1 MNRPNIR
8 ITASL
13 AASLLLPAYAAW
25 TQPSPHWN
33 QQSPS
38 AAPGA
43 TSQSPSS
50 VQPSPSV
57 AAKQQASSSSQSS
70 TQQAPP
76 TASQQ
81 APQQSGQTFKR
92 EVNLVDVLFTVLN
105 RRNKL
110 VPDLEQGDFKVF
122 DEGKPQEIRYFS
134 KQSDL
139 PLRIGMLLDTSNSI
153 RERIKFEQDASVSFL
168 FSVLRRNKDEASVM
182 TFDDEPQ
189 IIQAFT
195 SDTGALRDQIMGTR
209 AGGGTAIYDAIY
221 EACSKQLNHPPRPPG
236 DLPDV
241 VRRVMILISDGEDNL
256 SLHTRSEAIELAQRT
271 SVVIYT
277 ISTSTQWVALEE
289 TNPEKTSNRKFH
301 LTDGDKI
308 LQDLAEQTGGR
319 AFFPYHVDDLDQ
331 SFQDIGDELRNQ
343 YSIAYQPLNYVL
355 DGRYHKIRVEVPD
368 HKGYQVRA
376 RRGYYARP
384 NQGNNAAGDSN
395 SSGAQGTPR
404 GTQQGSPER
413 TSKP

>member
-8 ITASL
+8 IAGFL
-13 AASLLLPAYAAW
+13 AAALLLSASAGRA
-25 TQPSPHWN
+25 
-33 QQSPS
+33 QQ
-38 AAPGA
+38 APGD
-43 TSQSPSS
+43 
-50 VQPSPSV
+50 
-57 AAKQQASSSSQSS
+57 AKQQAPPPAPA
-70 TQQAPP
+70 TNQQAP
-76 TASQQ
+76 A
-81 APQQSGQTFKR
+81 QSGQTFRR

-153 RERIKFEQDASVSFL
+153 RDRIKFEQDASVSFL
-168 FSVLRRNKDEASVM
+168 FSVLRRNKDEAFVM

-189 IIQAFT
+189 VIQGFT
-195 SDTGALRDQIMGTR
+195 SDTGALRDQITGTR
-209 AGGGTAIYDAIY
+209 AGGGTAIYDAIF

-236 DLPDV
+236 DQPDV

-256 SLHTRSEAIELAQRT
+256 SLRTRSEAIELAQRT

-277 ISTSTQWVALEE
+277 ISTSTQWVSLSE
-289 TNPEKTSNRKFH
+289 TNPEKTSDRKYH

-308 LQDLAEQTGGR
+308 LQDLAEETGGR
-319 AFFPYHVDDLDQ
+319 SFFPYHVDDLDQ

-343 YSIAYQPLNYVL
+343 YSIAYQPANYVL
-355 DGRYHKIRVEVPD
+355 DGRYHKIRLEVPD

-384 NQGNNAAGDSN
+384 NQDNNAAGDSN
-395 SSGAQGTPR
+395 SSGPQGQPQGTPR
-404 GTQQGSPER
+404 GTPQGSPQG